1 MCGICGFYIRKNVN
15 DKTDKEYMSLLSSM
29 SEKIKHREPD
39 GHGQWHNYSQGIF
52 LDHRRLSIIDLSNNA
67 SQPMAS
73 KGDRWK
79 IIFNGEIYNFLDLK
93 DKISNKKKL
102 SKSYWDGTGDTE
114 VLIESIN
121 FFGIDKTLE
130 LIDGMFAFALWD
142 SEKNELTIARDRV
155 GEKPLYYF
163 DNGVDFIFASDIQ
176 AIREYFVNKDFNLD
190 LNSVKELCKY
200 NFVPSPNTIYKDIKK
215 LEPGNYFTIKP
226 DTKDEIKKNK
236 YWDKNSFSSNINSD
250 VNKLPNQIENL
261 LFTALE
267 KIIIADVPIG
277 LYLSGGVDSTLL
289 AILLKEIKGDKVDT
303 FTIRNKDNNFDESII
318 AKKTSSKLNFNH
330 HEFEINQNDL
340 LELIEKLSD
349 VYTEPF
355 ADSSQ
360 LPTLL
365 LNSKAKNYIK
375 VALGGDGGDEL
386 FGGYNRYYLLDKY
399 FFKIQKIP
407 LYLRNKISRIM
418 LGINSKHVDF
428 FFNILN
434 KVSSGLID
442 YKNFGYKIQK
452 IAFSIIQKNDLDLYD
467 NLLSSTPEIDKS
479 FIKFNFD
486 IKRNKLNFIK
496 DNSFIESMMLTDLN
510 FYLPDDIL
518 CKVDRA
524 SMWNGLEVRSPFLD
538 RNLVEFC
545 LNIPTNI
552 KFRNNENKW
561 ILRSIIKKYFSTYNN
576 KSKMGFSS
584 PIDSW
589 LRFEIKKLFISNLD
603 KKFIDSQGIFNYE
616 FVLQKWNEHL
626 NGKRNWG
633 KYLWSF
639 LIFQKWYKKNY

>member
-1 MCGICGFYIRKNVN
+1 MCGICGFYIRKNIN
-15 DKTDKEYMSLLSSM
+15 DKTEKEYLSLLSSM
-29 SEKIKHREPD
+29 SDEIKQRGPD
-39 GHGQWHNYSQGIF
+39 GHGQWHDYSQGIF
-52 LDHRRLSIIDLSNNA
+52 LDHRRLSIIDLSNNG
-67 SQPMAS
+67 SQPMS
-73 KGDRWK
+73 NKEKRWT
-79 IIFNGEIYNFLDLK
+79 IVFNGEIYNFLELK
-93 DKISNKKKL
+93 DKISKEKKL
-102 SKSYWDGTGDTE
+102 TKDFWNGTGDTE

-130 LIDGMFAFALWD
+130 LIEGMFVFALWD
-142 SEKNELTIARDRV
+142 NEKKELTIARDRM

-163 DNGVDFIFASDIQ
+163 DNGVDFIFGSDIQ
-176 AIREYFVNKDFNLD
+176 SIKKYFVSKDFNLD

-200 NFVPSPNTIYKDIKK
+200 NFVPTPNTIFKDIKK

-226 DTKDEIKKNK
+226 KIENGLKKIK
-236 YWDKNSFSSNINSD
+236 YWDKSLFSLNKNSD
-250 VNKLPNQIENL
+250 VNELPNKIENL
-261 LFTALE
+261 LFEILK
-267 KIIIADVPIG
+267 KITVADVPVG

-289 AILLKEIKGDKVDT
+289 AILLKEVKGNNVDT
-303 FTIRNKDNNFDESII
+303 FTIRNKDNNFDESAI
-318 AKKTSSKLNFNH
+318 AKKTSTELNFNH
-330 HEFEINQNDL
+330 HEFEIDQNDL

-375 VALGGDGGDEL
+375 VAIGGDGGDEL
-386 FGGYNRYYLLDKY
+386 FGGYNRYYLLEKY
-399 FFKIQKIP
+399 FYRLQKIP
-407 LYLRNKISRIM
+407 FYLRDRISKIM
-418 LGINSKHVDF
+418 LGIYSSHVDL
-428 FFNILN
+428 FFNLLN
-434 KVSSGLID
+434 KVSNGMID

-452 IAFSIIQKNDLDLYD
+452 IALSIIQKNDMDLYD
-467 NLLSSTPEIDKS
+467 NLLSSSPGIDES
-479 FIKFNFD
+479 FKNLNFD
-486 IKRNKLNFIK
+486 IKRNRLNVVK
-496 DNSFIESMMLTDLN
+496 NKSFIESMMLTDLN

-524 SMWNGLEVRSPFLD
+524 SMWNGIEVRSPFLD

-561 ILRSIIKKYFSTYNN
+561 ILRSIIKKNFPKYKN

-589 LRFEIKKLFISNLD
+589 LRIEIKKLFVSNLD
-603 KKFIDSQGIFNYE
+603 KKFLDSQGIFNYE

-626 NGKRNWG
+626 SGKRNWG